1 MRARYHSL
9 SREKR
14 ADTRSPVLGG
24 EGREVVVVE
33 RWWVEKEDM
42 RVVRALVVVGE
53 MIWSFRWAVVG
64 SMWVMR
70 TSR

>member
-1 MRARYHSL
+1 M
-9 SREKR
+9 EEE
-14 ADTRSPVLGG
+14 
-24 EGREVVVVE
+24 EGE

-42 RVVRALVVVGE
+42 RVVRAPVVEGE
-53 MIWSFRWAVVG
+53 MIWSFRWAVEG